1 MTTTEASARRA
12 GDPAPDLT
20 DYRVVHRA
28 MTVDLDRLARA
39 AAELVDRPDPARM
52 AALRYYL
59 HAVSGEIE
67 SHHRVEDDDV
77 WPLLETVAGDR
88 TALVGLTE
96 DHDRLDPLL
105 HRAGELAALDH
116 PTPELA
122 AVLREVA
129 DLLIR
134 HVADEERDVFP
145 IIADRVRV
153 EDYRRLQARFRGN
166 LRPSLLPFL
175 VPWAVRHATPEERPV
190 LLAEAGWPMRVL
202 LALFGPRFRAR
213 EELLFGT
220 AGLSTEDRK
229 LVRLMRRVNRLHV
242 AVVRG
247 TRGRIGH
254 RWIGGSRTVL
264 LTVTGRRSGRP
275 HTVTLMALPEGD
287 DFFVAASQ
295 GGVDREPHWWL
306 NLIADPRAQVEFR
319 GERFPVVAEKVDGDE
334 RSAVWARLSQALGGD
349 RFDGYQAK
357 VRREIAVIRLRRV
370 R

>member
-1 MTTTEASARRA
+1 MTSTETSARRA

-28 MTVDLDRLARA
+28 MTVDLDRLATA
-39 AAELVDRPDPARM
+39 AAELVDRPDPARA

-67 SHHRVEDDDV
+67 SHHQVEDDDV
-77 WPLLETVAGDR
+77 WPLLQAVAGDL
-88 TALVGLTE
+88 TALVALTE

-105 HRAGELAALDH
+105 HHARELAALDRV
-116 PTPELA
+116 TPELA

-134 HVADEERDVFP
+134 HVADEERDIFP
-145 IIADRVRV
+145 IIADRVGV

-166 LRPSLLPFL
+166 LRLSLLPFL
-175 VPWAVRHATPEERPV
+175 VPWAVRHATPQERPA
-190 LLAEAGWPMRVL
+190 LLAEAGWPMRAL
-202 LALFGPRFRAR
+202 LALFGRRFRAR
-213 EELLFGT
+213 EELLFGA

-229 LVRLMRRVNRLHV
+229 LVRLMQRVNRLHV

-247 TRGRIGH
+247 TRGRVGH
-254 RWIGGSRTVL
+254 RWIGGSSTVL
-264 LTVTGRRSGRP
+264 LTVTGRRTGRP

-306 NLIADPRAQVEFR
+306 NLVADPRAQVEFR
-319 GERFPVVAEKVDGDE
+319 GGRFAVVAEKVGGEE
-334 RSAVWARLSQALGGD
+334 RPAVWARFSGALGGG

-357 VRREIAVIRLRRV
+357 VRREIAVVRLRRV